1 VHEQERSLG
10 QKKKETKKELQKG
23 THILV
28 DTFQPL
34 QEVAVVVFFC
44 CSSTLSLT
52 TGFYKAE
59 KWLGIVSRVVSEA
72 SSPLL
77 LLLVAVC
84 CYLLPQPQT
93 SNTCQ

>member
-10 QKKKETKKELQKG
+10 QKKKELQKG

-28 DTFQPL
+28 DTTFQPL

-44 CSSTLSLT
+44 CSSSSTLSLT

-59 KWLGIVSRVVSEA
+59 NWLGIVSDVVSEA

-77 LLLVAVC
+77 LMLFSVC
-84 CYLLPQPQT
+84 CYLSPQPQT